1 LERSHKQQQ
10 DRVEAE
16 QSQQAAN
23 ANRLAAAVAYRKVN
37 LQIAGL
43 QDYQSVFE
51 GVVDYVCCAM
61 GVAARAAAEPAARA
75 QVSAA
80 VESAFPLS
88 GVSYFLTLPAQ
99 ERLQQVRSNL
109 KVFACRTMID
119 RASRF
124 VVHVW
129 ATMSSACV
137 EERLSRGSKL
147 REDSRR
153 NMFGSNLMV
162 LTWFVL
168 HAWAV
173 PCSA

>member
-16 QSQQAAN
+16 QSQQAAD

-51 GVVDYVCCAM
+51 GVVEYVCCSM

-88 GVSYFLTLPAQ
+88 GVAYFLTLPAQ
-99 ERLQQVRSNL
+99 ERLQQVGGPAIL
-109 KVFACRTMID
+109 QQT
-119 RASRF
+119 
-124 VVHVW
+124 
-129 ATMSSACV
+129 T
-137 EERLSRGSKL
+137 RL
-147 REDSRR
+147 
-153 NMFGSNLMV
+153 
-162 LTWFVL
+162 
-168 HAWAV
+168 
-173 PCSA
+173 